1 MTLLSSAR
9 VQRQVVRLLGELEE
23 AVISREWE
31 TVRDTSRDVL
41 ALEPDNVDAQA
52 FLAAAQRA
60 LGEDASGRSA
70 NSTSLHPS
78 ITVDLSGISDLDVV
92 INGRY
97 TLGRIVGEGARKR
110 VYEAMDSL
118 LDREVAIAIV
128 KIETLDG
135 VSRQRITLEAQA
147 MGRLGSHPHVVTV
160 FDFGE
165 FVPEGSAEPHPY
177 MVTELMRGGDV
188 AGLIENAPN
197 GGLLLDEVV
206 RVAADVCRGLDFAHA
221 NGIVHRDVKPGNIW
235 LAKDGTAKIGDF
247 GLAMSRNRARITQSG
262 NIVGTV
268 TYMPPEQITGGEV
281 TPRADLYGLGVV
293 LYEMVCG
300 RPPFMGYD
308 TPSVVRQHLETEPVS
323 PTWHNPYCPRP
334 LEALILRMMA
344 KDPRRR
350 PRSAADVIKALEDIH
365 AGGTPSRVNGSSSGR
380 TKSMSV
386 STESLNGD
394 FGGVFVGR
402 GEQMDVLRA
411 SLEETM
417 SGRGR
422 FLMIEGELGIGKS
435 RMAHELAVYAGERGA
450 KVLWGTADEAGAATS
465 YWPWVQAIRMHVQNT
480 DAEQLKQEMG
490 DGASEIAV
498 VVADVR
504 QKLVGL
510 ESPPDLDDPQQPSFR
525 LYDAVTGFLKAA
537 SDDCPLVI
545 VFDDIQRADDSTLAL
560 LRFIVPELST
570 MRVLMIGTMEPASS
584 LPSSHPLTEILTYF
598 KRRRLLQRVLL
609 SALSMDEVD
618 SIVRHNYGF
627 SLSPTFIKGIYSQT
641 KGNPHALSEVANT
654 LLSQASPNSSKG

>member
-78 ITVDLSGISDLDVV
+78 ISVDLSGISDLV

-128 KIETLDG
+128 KLETLDG

-177 MVTELMRGGDV
+177 MVTELLRRGDV
-188 AGLIENAPN
+188 ASLIENAPN
-197 GGLLLDEVV
+197 GGLPLDDVV
-206 RVAADVCRGLDFAHA
+206 RMTTQVCRGLDFAHA

-235 LAKDGTAKIGDF
+235 LTKDGTAKIGDF
-247 GLAMSRNRARITQSG
+247 GLARSRGRARITQSG

-308 TPSVVRQHLETEPVS
+308 TATVVRQHLETEPVS
-323 PTWHNPYCPRP
+323 PMWHNPLCPRP
-334 LEALILRMMA
+334 LEALILRMLA
-344 KDPRRR
+344 KDPKRR
-350 PRSAADVIKALEDIH
+350 PRSAADVIMALEGIRVD
-365 AGGTPSRVNGSSSGR
+365 GSQSRMNGSSSGG

-386 STESLNGD
+386 STDSLQGD
-394 FGGVFVGR
+394 FGGVFVGS
-402 GEQMDVLRA
+402 GEQMDVLSA
-411 SLEETM
+411 GLEESM
-417 SGRGR
+417 SGRGC
-422 FLMIEGELGIGKS
+422 FLMVEGEPGIGKT
-435 RMAHELAVYAGERGA
+435 RIAHELAVYAGERGA
-450 KVLWGTADEAGAATS
+450 KVLWGRADEAGASTS
-465 YWPWVQAIRMHVQNT
+465 YWPWVQAIRTHVQNT
-480 DAEQLKQEMG
+480 EAGQLKQEMG
-490 DGASEIAV
+490 EGASEIAV
-498 VVADVR
+498 IVADVR

-510 ESPPDLDDPQQPSFR
+510 EPPPDTDDSQQSSFR
-525 LYDAVTGFLKAA
+525 LYGAVAGFLKAA
-537 SDDCPLVI
+537 SDECPLVI
-545 VFDDIQRADDSTLAL
+545 VFDDLQRADDSTLSL

-584 LPSSHPLTEILTYF
+584 LPSSHPLAEILAYF

-609 SALSMDEVD
+609 SELSMDEVE
-618 SIVRHNYGF
+618 SLIRRNYGVR
-627 SLSPTFIKGIYSQT
+627 LSPTFINGIYSQT
-641 KGNPHALSEVANT
+641 KGNPLALSEVANT
-654 LLSQASPNSSKG
+654 LLSQASPHSSKG

>member
-1 MTLLSSAR
+1 MTLLSSVR

-23 AVISREWE
+23 AVISRRWE
-31 TVRDTSRDVL
+31 AVRDTSLDVL
-41 ALEPDNVDAQA
+41 ALEPQNVDAQA
-52 FLAAAQRA
+52 FLAAAKRA
-60 LGEDASGRSA
+60 LREVGSHDSSTGVGSNSFLAVDHSEASGA
-70 NSTSLHPS
+70 
-78 ITVDLSGISDLDVV
+78 VV
-92 INGRY
+92 NGRY
-97 TLGRIVGEGARKR
+97 VLGRMIGEGARKK
-110 VYEAMDSL
+110 VYEARDSL
-118 LDREVAIAIV
+118 LDRDVAIAIV
-128 KIETLDG
+128 KIETLDA

-165 FVPEGSAEPHPY
+165 YEPEGSNEPHPY
-177 MVTELMRGGDV
+177 MVTELMRLGDV
-188 AGLIENAPN
+188 AGMIENAPE
-197 GGLLLDEVV
+197 GGLSLDDVV
-206 RVAADVCRGLDFAHA
+206 RVITQVCHGLDFAHA

-235 LAKDGTAKIGDF
+235 LTKDGTAKIGDF
-247 GLAMSRNRARITQSG
+247 GLAKSRNRAQVTQSG

-281 TPRADLYGLGVV
+281 TPRADLYALGVV

-323 PTWHNPYCPRP
+323 PTWHNPRCPRP

-344 KDPRRR
+344 KDPKRR
-350 PRSAADVIKALEDIH
+350 PRSAAEVIKALESIQS
-365 AGGTPSRVNGSSSGR
+365 GGTPSRRNGSSSGR

-411 SLEETM
+411 GLEGTM

-422 FLMIEGELGIGKS
+422 FLMIEGEQGIGKS
-435 RMAHELAVYAGERGA
+435 RMAHEVSVYAEERGA
-450 KVLWGTADEAGAATS
+450 KVLWGTADEAGASTA
-465 YWPWVQAIRMHVQNT
+465 YWSWAQAIRTHVQNT
-480 DAEQLKQEMG
+480 EAEQLKREMG
-490 DGASEIAV
+490 DGASDIAV
-498 VVADVR
+498 IVADVR

-510 ESPPDLDDPQQPSFR
+510 NRPPDTDDSQQPSFR
-525 LYDAVTGFLKAA
+525 LYEAVTSFLKAA

-545 VFDDIQRADDSTLAL
+545 VFDDVQRADDSTLAL

-570 MRVLMIGTMEPASS
+570 MRVLLVGTMLASS
-584 LPSSHPLTEILTYF
+584 TLPSSHPLTEILTYF

-609 SALSMDEVD
+609 SELSMNELE
-618 SIVRHNYGF
+618 SIVRHNYGV

-641 KGNPHALSEVANT
+641 KGNPLALSEVANT
-654 LLSQASPNSSKG
+654 LLPQVSPQSSKG